1 MDCLTH
7 RPDNARLRPSAE
19 TGTPAEVA
27 AVVEAAVVEAA
38 VEAAGMAEAA
48 PAVVEREEAV
58 MAGTKTTFRRLRRNR
73 NRRRLRSRQSLR
85 QRRAC

>member
-1 MDCLTH
+1 M
-7 RPDNARLRPSAE
+7 
-19 TGTPAEVA
+19 
-27 AVVEAAVVEAA
+27 AV

-48 PAVVEREEAV
+48 PVAVVQAGVERAE
-58 MAGTKTTFRRLRRNR
+58 AGTKTMFRRLRRSR